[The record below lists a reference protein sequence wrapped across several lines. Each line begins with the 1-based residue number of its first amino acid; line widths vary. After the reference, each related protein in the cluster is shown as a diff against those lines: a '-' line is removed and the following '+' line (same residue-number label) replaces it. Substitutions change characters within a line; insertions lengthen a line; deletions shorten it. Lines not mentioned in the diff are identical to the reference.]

1 MEDQL
6 KLEVLLEK
14 YEIGVDELPNEA
26 QQKINEIN
34 DLIDDYEDAQD
45 QEEESEINNRIE
57 ALDNAVCSIIEDFLE
72 KEAAEFEKQE
82 EAKKAAEGGIVNPSG
97 EGVAVVGEEPKEE
110 KSSSWFYYF

>member
-14 YEIGVDELPNEA
+14 YEIGVDELPNDA

-45 QEEESEINNRIE
+45 QQEEDAINNKIE

-72 KEAAEFEKQE
+72 KEAAEFEKQQ
-82 EAKKAAEGGIVNPSG
+82 AAKAAAGGIVNPSG
-97 EGVAVVGEEPKEE
+97 EGAGVVGEEPKEE